1 VTDRIQLTSRQQEWI
16 GEVAPAWL
24 GRRVLITASRT
35 WTDASVIRGALASVW
50 HPEAVLVSGN
60 ARGGDKLCEACWEAW
75 GGTVERHKPDWN
87 QGRGAGYAR
96 NAKMVWLGADV
107 CLAFIR
113 DGSRGATHT
122 ATLAEAAG
130 IPTRRF
136 LA

>member
-1 VTDRIQLTSRQQEWI
+1 MVDQLQLPRRI
-16 GEVAPAWL
+16 
-24 GRRVLITASRT
+24 LITASRT
-35 WTDASVIRGALASVW
+35 WSDLHVIRDALAFVW
-50 HPEAVLVSGN
+50 HPQVILVSGN
-60 ARGGDKLCEACWEAW
+60 ARGGDRLCEACWEAW
-75 GGTVERHKPDWN
+75 GGTVERHPADWS

-96 NAKMVWLGADV
+96 NARMVWLGADV

-130 IPTRRF
+130 ITTRRF